1 MPTATVRRSGFRLP
15 VFRLPGFCRPDFPRP
30 GRLFIAS
37 GLLCAAVLTP
47 GLARADTAY
56 IIDEIV
62 VPLRETPC
70 SSCRVI
76 RQGMRSGA
84 AVKVLETADGWTRV
98 EVAEGIAGWLPSRY
112 LTPEPIAR
120 EQLSALREEVQRL
133 QAENLRL
140 AQDPAATT
148 DGAAVAASMTP
159 GGDPLATGDA
169 ADASDLYAQNQ
180 ALLTHNKILQSE
192 IDVLHATKEELQ
204 SNDIQRWFIF
214 GGLLVALGAFLGMV
228 LPLLKP
234 KRRGYSEWN

>member
-1 MPTATVRRSGFRLP
+1 MA
-15 VFRLPGFCRPDFPRP
+15 
-30 GRLFIAS
+30 
-37 GLLCAAVLTP
+37 
-47 GLARADTAY
+47 
-56 IIDEIV
+56 
-62 VPLRETPC
+62 
-70 SSCRVI
+70 
-76 RQGMRSGA
+76 
-84 AVKVLETADGWTRV
+84 
-98 EVAEGIAGWLPSRY
+98 
-112 LTPEPIAR
+112 
-120 EQLSALREEVQRL
+120 
-133 QAENLRL
+133 
-140 AQDPAATT
+140 
-148 DGAAVAASMTP
+148 P

>member
-1 MPTATVRRSGFRLP
+1 MPTATVRRSG
-15 VFRLPGFCRPDFPRP
+15 FRLPGFCRPDFPRP
-30 GRLFIAS
+30 GRLFIASIAS

-84 AVKVLETADGWTRV
+84 AVKVLETADGWTRA

-140 AQDPAATT
+140 AKTT
-148 DGAAVAASMTP
+148 RRQPPTA
-159 GGDPLATGDA
+159 
-169 ADASDLYAQNQ
+169 
-180 ALLTHNKILQSE
+180 
-192 IDVLHATKEELQ
+192 
-204 SNDIQRWFIF
+204 QRWRHRWRPGVTRWRPVMPPTPAICTR
-214 GGLLVALGAFLGMV
+214 
-228 LPLLKP
+228 KI
-234 KRRGYSEWN
+234 RRS

>member
-15 VFRLPGFCRPDFPRP
+15 GFCRTDFPSP

-37 GLLCAAVLTP
+37 GLLCAAALTSDP
-47 GLARADTAY
+47 ARADTAY

-70 SSCRVI
+70 SSCRII

-84 AVKVLETADGWTRV
+84 SVNVLETADGWTRV
-98 EVAEGIAGWLPSRY
+98 EADGGAAGWLPSRY
-112 LTPEPIAR
+112 LTSQPIAR
-120 EQLSALREEVQRL
+120 DQLAGLREEIQRL
-133 QAENLRL
+133 EAENLKLSQGR
-140 AQDPAATT
+140 PAATT
-148 DGAAVAASMTP
+148 DAAPMPVSPASEVQT
-159 GGDPLATGDA
+159 TGDA
-169 ADASDLYAQNQ
+169 ADTSDLYAQNQ
-180 ALLTHNKILQSE
+180 ALLMRNKILQSE